1 MGIMATTKPHNNP
14 IISIR
19 IIISYANEFQFQVFQ
34 SEIWT

>member
-1 MGIMATTKPHNNP
+1 MRIMATMKPHNNP

-19 IIISYANEFQFQVFQ
+19 IIISYANEFQFQVSE